1 MPSSGRV
8 VIPRR
13 SRLIGAGRY
22 LRMRLGQFLRGSSEP
37 APVGRPDYYKR
48 ELHPSLLVRSAN
60 SLPVRDFIAPGHQ
73 ERNVLDGA
81 RDCHR
86 RDGVYPLNF
95 SFPRPGL
102 MPTELTERP
111 HFLSSTIPG
120 EPFSFDSWDDYL
132 AEYRSAYFALSTKK
146 GGWDTFRHLEILFSG
161 GIPLMPGL
169 GKAHRHSLAHFPK
182 RALVGLYDSLVQDG
196 PAVPSEATQTF
207 FRDFAKAH
215 LTSEAMAGYV
225 LQLTGLESSSI
236 LFVDESLPSRT
247 DYLSAFTYIG
257 LKQVTGQRTQA
268 AFEPHYL
275 FDDFAGDTSTLYGR
289 GFGYSRSLPAA
300 LRSSLASSGETD
312 ASRLTEISASF
323 DAIVVGN
330 YDANRGLVDSLRQQG
345 VPASKFVCVVGS
357 DLPSDFRLRHD
368 IARSGM
374 TFFVREFVTL

>member
-1 MPSSGRV
+1 MPSPGRV
-8 VIPRR
+8 VVPRR
-13 SRLIGAGRY
+13 SRFVGAGRY
-22 LRMRLGQFLRGSSEP
+22 LRMRLGQVLRGSPEP

-48 ELHPSLLVRSAN
+48 ELHPSLLVRSAV
-60 SLPVRDFIAPGHQ
+60 SLPVREFIKAGHQ
-73 ERNVLDGA
+73 ERNVLDVA
-81 RDCHR
+81 RECHR

-95 SFPRPGL
+95 SFPSPDL
-102 MPTELTERP
+102 MPSRLSDRP

-132 AEYRSAYFALSTKK
+132 AEYQSAYFALSTKK

-169 GKAHRHSLAHFPK
+169 GKAHQYSLAHFPK
-182 RALVGLYDSLVQDG
+182 TALVGVYDSLVHDG
-196 PAVPSEATQTF
+196 PAVPGETTQKF
-207 FRDFAKAH
+207 FRDFARER
-215 LTSEAMAGYV
+215 LSSGAMAAYL
-225 LQLTGLESSSI
+225 LQIGGLESSSI

-257 LKQVTGQRTQA
+257 LKQATGQRTQA
-268 AFEPHYL
+268 AYEPLYL

-300 LRSSLASSGETD
+300 LRGSLGQKSKTRAEEL
-312 ASRLTEISASF
+312 AELSASF

-330 YDANRGLVDSLRQQG
+330 YDANRGLVEQLRQRG
-345 VPASKFVCVVGS
+345 VPAGKFVCIVGS

-374 TFFVREFVTL
+374 TFFVREFVKR

>member
-8 VIPRR
+8 VVPRR
-13 SRLIGAGRY
+13 SRLVGAGRY
-22 LRMRLGQFLRGSSEP
+22 LRMRLGQLLRGSPEP

-48 ELHPSLLVRSAN
+48 ELHASLLVCSAN
-60 SLPVRDFIAPGHQ
+60 SLPVKDFIAPGHQ
-73 ERNVLDGA
+73 ERNVLDVA
-81 RDCHR
+81 RECHR

-95 SFPRPGL
+95 SFPRPQL
-102 MPTELTERP
+102 MPTEITDRP

-132 AEYRSAYFALSTKK
+132 AEYGSSYFALSTKK

-169 GKAHRHSLAHFPK
+169 GTAHQYSLAHFPK

-196 PAVPSEATQTF
+196 PAVPSWTTQAF
-207 FRDFAKAH
+207 FRDFAHAH

-225 LQLTGLESSSI
+225 LELTGLESSSI
-236 LFVDESLPSRT
+236 LFVDESLPART

-257 LKQVTGQRTQA
+257 LKQATGQRTQA
-268 AFEPHYL
+268 ASEPHYL
-275 FDDFAGDTSTLYGR
+275 FDDFVGDTSTLYGR

-300 LRSSLASSGETD
+300 LRSSLSSSGATD
-312 ASRLTEISASF
+312 AVSLAELSASF

-330 YDANRGLVDSLRQQG
+330 YDANRGLVEALRRQG
-345 VPASKFVCVVGS
+345 VPAGKFVCVVGS
-357 DLPSDFRLRHD
+357 DLPSDFRLRHE

-374 TFFVREFVTL
+374 TFFVREFVKL

>member
-1 MPSSGRV
+1 MPSPGRV
-8 VIPRR
+8 VVPRR
-13 SRLIGAGRY
+13 SRLVGAGRY
-22 LRMRLGQFLRGSSEP
+22 LRMRLGQLLRGSPEP

-48 ELHPSLLVRSAN
+48 ELHPSLLVRFAD
-60 SLPVRDFIAPGHQ
+60 SLPVREFITPDHQ
-73 ERNVLDGA
+73 ERSVLDVA
-81 RDCHR
+81 RECHR

-95 SFPRPGL
+95 SFPRPEL
-102 MPTELTERP
+102 MPAEIGGRP

-169 GKAHRHSLAHFPK
+169 GRAHEHSLAHFPK
-182 RALVGLYDSLVQDG
+182 RALVGVYESLVQDG
-196 PAVPSEATQTF
+196 PALPGPATQAF
-207 FRDFAKAH
+207 FRDFAREH
-215 LTSEAMAGYV
+215 LSSEAVAKY
-225 LQLTGLESSSI
+225 LLELTGLQSSSI
-236 LFVDESLPSRT
+236 LFVDKSLPART

-268 AFEPHYL
+268 AFEPHFL
-275 FDDFAGDTSTLYGR
+275 FDDFTEDTRTLYGR

-300 LRSSLASSGETD
+300 LRGSIASTNGTD
-312 ASRLTEISASF
+312 AAQLAELSASF
-323 DAIVVGN
+323 DALVIGN
-330 YDANRGLVDSLRQQG
+330 YDGNRGLVEELRQRG
-345 VPASKFVCVVGS
+345 VPADKFVCIVGS

-374 TFFVREFVTL
+374 TFFVREFVKL

>member
-1 MPSSGRV
+1 MPSLGRV
-8 VIPRR
+8 VVPRR

-22 LRMRLGQFLRGSSEP
+22 LRMRFGQLLRGSPEP

-48 ELHPSLLVRSAN
+48 ELHPSLLVRFAD
-60 SLPVRDFIAPGHQ
+60 SLPVREFLTQGHK
-73 ERNVLDGA
+73 ESNVLDVA
-81 RDCHR
+81 RECHR

-95 SFPRPGL
+95 SFPRPEL
-102 MPTELTERP
+102 MPAKVSSRP

-169 GKAHRHSLAHFPK
+169 GKAHAHSLAHFPK
-182 RALVGLYDSLVQDG
+182 SALVGVYESLVHYG
-196 PAVPSEATQTF
+196 PALPGPFTQQF
-207 FRDFAKAH
+207 FRDFATEH
-215 LTSEAMAGYV
+215 LSSEAMARYL
-225 LQLTGLESSSI
+225 LQLTGSESSSI

-257 LKQVTGQRTQA
+257 LKQATGQRTQA
-268 AFEPHYL
+268 AFEPHFL
-275 FDDFAGDTSTLYGR
+275 FNDFTGDTRTLYGR

-300 LRSSLASSGETD
+300 LRGSVDQVGRSPAQFAEL
-312 ASRLTEISASF
+312 SASF
-323 DAIVVGN
+323 DAIVIGN
-330 YDANRGLVDSLRQQG
+330 YDANRGLVEQLRQHG
-345 VPASKFVCVVGS
+345 VPADKFVCIVGS

-374 TFFVREFVTL
+374 TFFVREFVKR